1 MKKYIITAAIIVFAA
16 YCAKAQQFISKGKME
31 FEVKTNIKKVW
42 GGNSVWAEMMQENLP
57 TFKTAYFNYTF
68 ANGKSLYKL
77 DRFDESGAV
86 KVPEFMKRDDEENEW
101 QCDYV
106 NNEINIKKSVFGIPF
121 FIKDSL
127 QKIQWRFSNEN
138 RVIAGFNCRKAIG
151 KIYDSVYVF
160 AFYTDEI
167 TITGGPCGIN
177 GLPGMIMGVTI
188 PRLYTSWIATKLIL
202 DGVDESKIKAQ
213 ASKKTSTI
221 KELRALLLE
230 RSKDWGSSDD
240 EEGKKW
246 VNNFLWSAML

>member
-1 MKKYIITAAIIVFAA
+1 MKKYIIVTVLTVFAA
-16 YCAKAQQFISKGKME
+16 YCTEAQQFISKGKIE

-68 ANGKSLYKL
+68 ANGRSLYKL

-86 KVPEFMKRDDEENEW
+86 KVPDFMKRDDEENEW
-101 QCDYV
+101 YCDY
-106 NNEINIKKSVFGIPF
+106 NKSEIDIKKSVFGIPF

-127 QKIQWRFSNEN
+127 QKIQWRFSNES

-167 TITGGPCGIN
+167 TITGGPCGIS

-188 PRLYTSWIATKLIL
+188 PRLYTSWIVTKLIL
-202 DGVDESKIKAQ
+202 DGVDENKIKTQ
-213 ASKKTSTI
+213 PVKKTSTL

-230 RSKDWGSSDD
+230 RSKDWGGSDD
-240 EEGKKW
+240 PDGKKW

>member
-1 MKKYIITAAIIVFAA
+1 M
-16 YCAKAQQFISKGKME
+16 
-31 FEVKTNIKKVW
+31 W

-57 TFKTAYFNYTF
+57 TFKTAYFKFSF
-68 ANGKSLYKL
+68 ANGRSLYKL
-77 DRFDESGAV
+77 DRFDDSGPQ
-86 KVPEFMKRDDEENEW
+86 KIPDYMKRDDEENEW
-101 QCDYV
+101 YCDYTKG
-106 NNEINIKKSVFGIPF
+106 EINMKKSIFGTPF

-167 TITGGPCGIN
+167 TITGGPGNIS

-188 PRLYTSWIATKLIL
+188 PRLYTSWIVTKLSL
-202 DGVDESKIKAQ
+202 DVVDESKIKPQTA
-213 ASKKTSTI
+213 KKPTTT
-221 KELRALLLE
+221 KEFRGLLLD
-230 RSKDWGSSDD
+230 RSKDWGGSDD

-246 VNNFLWSAML
+246 VNNFLWTAML